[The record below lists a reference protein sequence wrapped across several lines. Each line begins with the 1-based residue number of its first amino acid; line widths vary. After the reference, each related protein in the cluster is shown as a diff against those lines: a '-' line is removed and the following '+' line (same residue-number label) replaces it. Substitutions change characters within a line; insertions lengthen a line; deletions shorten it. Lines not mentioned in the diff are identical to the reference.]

1 MLKLRKI
8 LLYNYPYYIFLII
21 ALLTFLI
28 RTILIKYESKY
39 DINTKEISGKL
50 IKYNVDGD
58 KLSLVIKSKEKVQ
71 CTYYITSEEEKIYYQ
86 NKLKLGITIKLNGKL
101 NKPINNTVPNTFNYK
116 KYLYNHQI
124 YYLMTV
130 DKIVITN
137 NKENIFYKIKNSLIK
152 RMEES
157 SNTTRYLKAF
167 ILGDISEMNS
177 EVYKDFQTLGVS
189 HLFAISGMN
198 ITLFAA
204 IIIFLLKKLKIP
216 EDTRYVIAI
225 LFLFF
230 HLFLTAFSPSVL
242 RATLFFVFLSI
253 NKIFYTNIKTINIYL
268 FTLAILIFINP
279 FILYDIGAEYSLITS
294 LGLILASEKLNNKNY
309 LISLFN
315 TSFIALLFSLG
326 ITGINFYEIN
336 LLSLINNLIFVPLVS
351 FVIYPLSLIVLILPF
366 LNPLLALSIKIL
378 EYLSTFFSNFSLN
391 FLLPKTIMIFWL
403 IYYIVLIIFIKTDKK
418 RYLILVFIMLIANR
432 FYPKLDTSH
441 YVYFL
446 DVGQGDSSVIITSH
460 QKEVIMIDTG
470 GKLEYEKEAWQKRD
484 TSYHISDNILIF
496 LKSLGINKIN
506 LLIITHGDE
515 DHAGE
520 ALNIL
525 SNFKVNKVIL
535 NKNDN
540 KLEQLIRL
548 KSNVIKNYS
557 LDYLKLLNYQDYG
570 NENDNSLITYLDI
583 NNYKILFMGDA
594 SKEQELDLLTKYNL
608 QVNLIKLGHHG
619 SKTSSDYS
627 FLKALKVN
635 KAIISAGRGNKFG
648 HPSQETIKT
657 LKALNINYFNTQILG
672 TIKLKINKDG
682 IYFYNFLP

>member
-1 MLKLRKI
+1 
-8 LLYNYPYYIFLII
+8 
-21 ALLTFLI
+21 LI

-39 DINTKEISGKL
+39 DINTKEISGKI

-71 CTYYITSEEEKIYYQ
+71 CTYYITSEKEKIYYQ

-101 NKPINNTVPNTFNYK
+101 NKPINNTIPNTFNYK

-137 NKENIFYKIKNSLIK
+137 NKENIFYKIKNSLVK
-152 RMEES
+152 RMERNP
-157 SNTTRYLKAF
+157 NTTRYLKAF
-167 ILGDISEMNS
+167 ILGDISDMNS

-216 EDTRYVIAI
+216 EDTRYVMAI

-253 NKIFYTNIKTINIYL
+253 NKMFYTNIKTINVYL

-294 LGLILASEKLNNKNY
+294 LGLIIASEKLNNKNY
-309 LISLFN
+309 FITLFN

-336 LLSLINNLIFVPLVS
+336 FLSLINNLIFVPLVS
-351 FVIYPLSLIVLILPF
+351 FVIYPLALIVLILPF
-366 LNPLLALSIKIL
+366 LNPLLALAIKIL
-378 EYLSTFFSNFSLN
+378 ESLSTFFSNFSLN
-391 FLLPKTIMIFWL
+391 FLLPKTSIIFWL
-403 IYYIVLIIFIKTDKK
+403 VYYIILIIFIKTNKK
-418 RYLILVFIMLIANR
+418 KYLVLAFLMLIINR
-432 FYPKLDTSH
+432 FYPKLDSNN
-441 YVYFL
+441 YAYFL
-446 DVGQGDSSVIITSH
+446 DVGQGDSAVIITSH

-470 GKLEYEKEAWQKRD
+470 GKLEYEKEEWQKRD
-484 TSYHISDNILIF
+484 TSYHISDNTLIF

-525 SNFKVNKVIL
+525 NNFKVEKIIL
-535 NKNDN
+535 NQDDN
-540 KLEQLIRL
+540 EVEKQIRI
-548 KSNVIKNYS
+548 KGNVIKNYNS
-557 LDYLKLLNYQDYG
+557 SFLKILNYKDYN
-570 NENDNSLITYLDI
+570 NENNNSLITYLNI
-583 NNYKILFMGDA
+583 SNYKMLFMGDA

-608 QVNLIKLGHHG
+608 QINLIKLGHHG
-619 SKTSSDYS
+619 SKTSSDYN
-627 FLKALKVN
+627 FLKSIKVS
-635 KAIISAGRGNKFG
+635 KAIISG
-648 HPSQETIKT
+648 
-657 LKALNINYFNTQILG
+657 
-672 TIKLKINKDG
+672 
-682 IYFYNFLP
+682 